1 MTIDFDDDYEDFDD
15 DGDLADD
22 KHHEDVEDLDDE
34 AHDDDEHH
42 DDVEDLADE
51 THDDDTQHHDDEEY
65 VPPAPRRSTNPRSLS
80 AKHRSGGLWPCGV
93 PHCACKA
100 YDGTEGTG
108 YSCACGHLYQIHLH
122 GFG

>member
-15 DGDLADD
+15 DGDLDD
-22 KHHEDVEDLDDE
+22 DEHHDDVED
-34 AHDDDEHH
+34 HDDDEHH
-42 DDVEDLADE
+42 DDVEDLTDE
-51 THDDDTQHHDDEEY
+51 AHHDDTEHHDDDEY
-65 VPPAPRRSTNPRSLS
+65 VPPAPRRL

-93 PHCACKA
+93 PHCDCKA